1 MGQCFSLS
9 ELPSP
14 AIRRRQ
20 FGSNGTLAQSA
31 RSAKVLFRSPD
42 LQQNVAIWLRFQRQT
57 VFCLFS
63 MTLLQAVFLGL
74 VQGFT
79 EFLPVSSSGHL
90 ALASHFLKVENP
102 GLTFEIVLHFGTL
115 LSVLVYFWR
124 QLWALFLSLFNRE
137 MKNEHRQIGYLFIA
151 TLPAV
156 VIGLSFKHQFESLS
170 NQPRTVALLLCITGG
185 ILLLPRLIPK
195 KSDHSVTLRSAL
207 IMGFGQALAIL
218 PGISRSGS
226 TIVSGM
232 LSGMNSSKAAEFSFL
247 LAIPAIS
254 GAAVLSLADLESI
267 DASLAF
273 PYLVGGVVSFVSG
286 LIAVYAVLS
295 SIRKGKFEY
304 FAYYCIAVGLIAF
317 IYLQF
322 SPA

>member
-1 MGQCFSLS
+1 
-9 ELPSP
+9 
-14 AIRRRQ
+14 
-20 FGSNGTLAQSA
+20 
-31 RSAKVLFRSPD
+31 
-42 LQQNVAIWLRFQRQT
+42 
-57 VFCLFS
+57 
-63 MTLLQAVFLGL
+63 MTPLQAVFLGL

-115 LSVLVYFWR
+115 LSVVVYFWR
-124 QLWALFLSLFNRE
+124 QLWGLFLSLFNSE
-137 MKNEHRQIGYLFIA
+137 MKTERRQIGYLFIA

-170 NQPRTVALLLCITGG
+170 NQPRAVALLLCVTGG
-185 ILLLPRLIPK
+185 ILLLPRLVPK

-232 LSGMNSSKAAEFSFL
+232 LSGVNSSKAAEFSFL

-254 GAAVLSLADLESI
+254 GAAILSLADLESI
-267 DASLAF
+267 DASLAI
-273 PYLVGGVVSFVSG
+273 PYLVGGVVSFISG

-322 SPA
+322 SPV